1 MPKREIEILQLL
13 SNGYSNK
20 EMAYNLYLTEGTVK
34 NYISD
39 IYSKL
44 EVTGRHKAVLK
55 AKEEGIIGSLIRE
68 MKRGPYPQ
76 RFKALRVRPCIN

>member
-34 NYISD
+34 NYISN
-39 IYSKL
+39 ISFTPSSKSQ
-44 EVTGRHKAVLK
+44 V
-55 AKEEGIIGSLIRE
+55 GI
-68 MKRGPYPQ
+68 KRC
-76 RFKALRVRPCIN
+76 LRPRKKGL